1 MRMAKS
7 NISRAKD
14 IANSIRVWIA
24 ERDTKLDFY
33 NWIQTA
39 GPKAFKGV
47 KRKELARL
55 LGVSTSTLNVNEAS
69 AELRNAEY
77 RWVSAYHTRNEA
89 EAKNVKDNLSS
100 KVGYQKR
107 AESKI
112 NKLEDDIAV
121 LKMENRL
128 LRSLLQKYETDDEL
142 QLDKVPKPPE
152 GN

>member
-1 MRMAKS
+1 M
-7 NISRAKD
+7 
-14 IANSIRVWIA
+14 
-24 ERDTKLDFY
+24 
-33 NWIQTA
+33 
-39 GPKAFKGV
+39 
-47 KRKELARL
+47 
-55 LGVSTSTLNVNEAS
+55 
-69 AELRNAEY
+69 RNAEY

-112 NKLEDDIAV
+112 NKLEDDIAA

-142 QLDKVPKPPE
+142 QLDKLPKPPE